1 MSLICIYIFEYF
13 TYSQMIAKNTFQFKE
28 NIRAAKKLNF
38 KFDDR
43 NFDEVFDELERDG
56 KNPFPSTVRK
66 LLKLNNENIQTFGTL
81 SNRFILLCNESGTWI
96 KYNSDRYG
104 FNNPDKVW
112 ENDIDILIIGDSS
125 GEGQCVNQNENFAG
139 SIRNST
145 GINAV
150 QVGGGGMGTL
160 FEYAIYK
167 EFFKNKKIKNI
178 VMFFHLNDLDNL
190 REEKNNQI
198 LLNYMNQ
205 SNFTQNIYS
214 KKSEIDKVMENE
226 YFKFRKN
233 KKKLLIKRFIK
244 VHHTRDYIK
253 SLVFRE
259 EATLFSTYILDEEL
273 LNLVIS
279 IYKKLRSEFDGNLFI
294 AYNPSAGD
302 FIGTDDHKKQLKQIR
317 LKIIKKLRE
326 NNFKVINFYESLS
339 KENAIDIL
347 PFGENVKAENHF
359 SEYGHKVIAN
369 DILQNLKMITD

>member
-1 MSLICIYIFEYF
+1 MCKS
-13 TYSQMIAKNTFQFKE
+13 
-28 NIRAAKKLNF
+28 
-38 KFDDR
+38 
-43 NFDEVFDELERDG
+43 
-56 KNPFPSTVRK
+56 
-66 LLKLNNENIQTFGTL
+66 
-81 SNRFILLCNESGTWI
+81 
-96 KYNSDRYG
+96 
-104 FNNPDKVW
+104 
-112 ENDIDILIIGDSS
+112 
-125 GEGQCVNQNENFAG
+125 NENFAG

>member
-1 MSLICIYIFEYF
+1 
-13 TYSQMIAKNTFQFKE
+13 
-28 NIRAAKKLNF
+28 
-38 KFDDR
+38 
-43 NFDEVFDELERDG
+43 
-56 KNPFPSTVRK
+56 
-66 LLKLNNENIQTFGTL
+66 
-81 SNRFILLCNESGTWI
+81 
-96 KYNSDRYG
+96 
-104 FNNPDKVW
+104 
-112 ENDIDILIIGDSS
+112 
-125 GEGQCVNQNENFAG
+125 
-139 SIRNST
+139 
-145 GINAV
+145 
-150 QVGGGGMGTL
+150 MGTL